1 MRLFRRRPDPEPLDE
16 LSESVKAAVDSIGP
30 YARSHGGAIEF
41 VSVEGRIARVR
52 LKGACKGC
60 PMSDITLRLALEKE
74 MKNRELPI
82 DKVEAV

>member
-1 MRLFRRRPDPEPLDE
+1 MRFFRRGPAPEPLDE
-16 LSESVKAAVDSIGP
+16 VSEAVKAAVDSVGP

-41 VSVEGRIARVR
+41 VSVVGRVARVR

-74 MKNRELPI
+74 MKNRDLPI